1 MDKENKTLK
10 YIKSL
15 VTQTEMILAENHDN
29 MSPRTTKTLD
39 CGWVSKVGLQKLV
52 FKK

>member
-15 VTQTEMILAENHDN
+15 VTQTEMILAARQV
-29 MSPRTTKTLD
+29 SPRTTKTLD